1 MAEASVWVP
10 PIDPDFE
17 RMERVCS
24 EAWLRDKPSL
34 IAFDTETSG
43 LEWFDDAFCVTVA
56 WRGEEGLEAH
66 YLELVKW
73 DASTTT
79 AAILR
84 SADALIGHNL
94 KFDLHRVINFGLY
107 DRDLSEVVMHDTECA
122 AHLDDEHRRK
132 GLKILA
138 VDLLGIDVE
147 TVEVEIKSGPN
158 KGKFRKEVKE
168 AYEVLLAK
176 KWAKKEYGYATVN
189 DFGYDV
195 LPRGV
200 VAPYAI
206 KDALYTYMLFEH
218 LFPLVERY
226 PDTMLKKYHD
236 EMRTTRTFL
245 DMEAQGLGVNS
256 EYVER
261 TIKEYA
267 GRLLQHELKIEGI
280 VGRPVRTGKIPA
292 AERSSYFN
300 PQSNTDIP
308 AFFSKAGFKREKYDE
323 ESLSSI
329 PHPLA
334 EALLELR
341 GDAKILNTYLRALKK
356 GTREGVFHPSIRQHG
371 TVTGRTSSGAAKGD
385 S

>member
-1 MAEASVWVP
+1 MAEAPWVP
-10 PIDPDFE
+10 PVDPDFKE
-17 RMERVCS
+17 MERVCR

-56 WRGEEGLEAH
+56 WRGKNGLEAH
-66 YLELVKW
+66 YLELVKHNAFSV
-73 DASTTT
+73 AS
-79 AAILR
+79 AILR
-84 SADALIGHNL
+84 SAKSLIGHNL
-94 KFDLHRVINFGLY
+94 KFDLHRVINLGMY
-107 DRDLSEVVMHDTECA
+107 DPAVLPVVELHDTECA

-138 VDLLGIDVE
+138 VDLLGVDVE
-147 TVEVEIKSGPN
+147 TVEVPIKSGPN
-158 KGKFRKEVKE
+158 KGTTRLEVKE
-168 AYEVLLAK
+168 AYEIGLAK

-226 PDTMLKKYHD
+226 PDTMLRKYHD

-245 DMEAQGLGVNS
+245 DMETQGLGVDS

-261 TIKEYA
+261 AIKEYA
-267 GRLLQHELKIEGI
+267 GRLLRHELKIEGI
-280 VGRPVRTGKIPA
+280 VGKPVRTGKIPA
-292 AERSSYFN
+292 SERELYFN

-308 AFFSKAGFKREKYDE
+308 AFFSKAGFKRDKYDE
-323 ESLSSI
+323 ESLRSI

-341 GDAKILNTYLRALKK
+341 GDAKILNTYLRALKR
-356 GTREGVFHPSIRQHG
+356 GTRDGVFHPSIRQHG
-371 TVTGRTSSGAAKGD
+371 TVTGRTSSGAAQGD
-385 S
+385 A

>member
-1 MAEASVWVP
+1 MTEAPWVP
-10 PIDPDFE
+10 PSDPDFVT
-17 RMERVCS
+17 MEQECYR
-24 EAWLRDKPSL
+24 AWARDAPS
-34 IAFDTETSG
+34 IVAFDTETSG

-56 WRGEEGLEAH
+56 WRGEQGLEAH
-66 YLELVKW
+66 YLELVKH
-73 DASTTT
+73 DTRPLTI
-79 AAILR
+79 AILEQ
-84 SADALIGHNL
+84 ADTLIGHNL
-94 KFDLHRVINFGLY
+94 KFDLHRVINL
-107 DRDLSEVVMHDTECA
+107 DLFDARTLPRKTLHDTECA

-132 GLKILA
+132 GLKVLA
-138 VDLLGIDVE
+138 VDLLGVDVE
-147 TVEVEIKSGPN
+147 TVEVPIKSGPN
-158 KGKFRKEVKE
+158 KGKTRLEVKE
-168 AYEVLLAK
+168 AYEIGLAK

-206 KDALYTYMLFEH
+206 KDALYTYMLFEY

-226 PDTMLKKYHD
+226 PDTMLKKYHE

-245 DMEAQGLGVNS
+245 DMEASGLGVDTA
-256 EYVER
+256 YVER

-292 AERSSYFN
+292 KERDSYFN

-308 AFFSKAGFKREKYDE
+308 AFFGRAGFKREKYDE
-323 ESLSSI
+323 ESLRTI

-341 GDAKILNTYLRALKK
+341 GDAKILNTYLRALKR